1 MIKLHLKKN
10 VYKSIGIYPCYSFIM
25 ERINNFEFVTK
36 TIISKIPMN
45 MKQKYSFAFIY
56 SDVISP
62 KEFEYWKNNNSQ
74 YSEIEVM
81 VSYYNYVNDKNI
93 DINSID
99 NKNLKLYNYSTSAS
113 DKKIASYTKDCR
125 TYGSKYDS
133 AKEELQKGF
142 SEELNEDMI
151 NKIKKGVETVNK
163 LEAENKLEETMNE
176 PKTKELLAEAQ
187 QKAKEN
193 DTKQG
198 DLMLIMSDIVIQVMK
213 QQGKQDDVKSDE

>member
-99 NKNLKLYNYSTSAS
+99 NKNLKT
-113 DKKIASYTKDCR
+113 DKKIALYIKDCR
-125 TYGSKYDS
+125 AFVSGYDS
-133 AKEELQKGF
+133 AKEELQKDF

-151 NKIKKGVETVNK
+151 NKIKKGVQTMSK
-163 LEAENKLEETMNE
+163 LQNENKMGKLMNE
-176 PKTKELLAEAQ
+176 PKTKELLQEAQ

-193 DTKQG
+193 GTKQG
-198 DLMLIMSDIVIQVMK
+198 DMMLIMVDILVQVMEE
-213 QQGKQDDVKSDE
+213 QGKQDDVKSDE